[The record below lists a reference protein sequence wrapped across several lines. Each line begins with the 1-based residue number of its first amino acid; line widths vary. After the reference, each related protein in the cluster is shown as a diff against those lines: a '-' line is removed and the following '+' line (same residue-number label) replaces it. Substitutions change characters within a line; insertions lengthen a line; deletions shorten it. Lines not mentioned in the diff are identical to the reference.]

1 MKFFIEGQFCSLSF
15 PGDSAVNKL
24 PAMQEFDPWV
34 RKILWEKK
42 KWQPILVFLPGESH
56 GQRSLAGSS
65 LWGHKESDTTEWL
78 STHTHNVYTEEI
90 SLRVEFSIV

>member
-1 MKFFIEGQFCSLSF
+1 MLELLEDLEQG
-15 PGDSAVNKL
+15 L
-24 PAMQEFDPWV
+24 PDQW
-34 RKILWEKK
+34 RR